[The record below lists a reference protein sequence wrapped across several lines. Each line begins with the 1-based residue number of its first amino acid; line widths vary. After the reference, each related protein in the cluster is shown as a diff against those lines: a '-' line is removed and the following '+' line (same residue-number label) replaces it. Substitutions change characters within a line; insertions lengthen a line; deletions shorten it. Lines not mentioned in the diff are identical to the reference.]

1 MPPLAH
7 PSCAG
12 RLRRAPLQPADAGRR
27 RQSGAGLI
35 EVLVA
40 VLLVAVGLLGSVSMH
55 VRSIDYTMDTERRQM
70 ASALASELLETM
82 RSDTARILDAK
93 GMPRQD
99 LGGYQKAASTALQA
113 VEPADCQPLAAEPA
127 KRLGCW
133 GQRAMQLMPELSAE
147 QITSAFAVDADISS
161 GLVSVTVAWP
171 VKKGQCLNGADDEY
185 CTFTLR
191 SRL

>member
-1 MPPLAH
+1 MPVH
-7 PSCAG
+7 PFALWPPAG
-12 RLRRAPLQPADAGRR
+12 RTPSAV
-27 RQSGAGLI
+27 RQRGAGLI

-40 VLLVAVGLLGSVSMH
+40 ALLVALGLLGAVSLH
-55 VRSIDYTMDTERRQM
+55 LRSIDYTMDTERRQM
-70 ASALASELLETM
+70 ASALASELMETL
-82 RSDTARILDAK
+82 RSDAARIVDPQ
-93 GMPRQD
+93 GMPRDD
-99 LGGYQKAASTALQA
+99 LGGYRKAASTALQA
-113 VEPADCQPLAAEPA
+113 VDAADCQPLAAEPA

-133 GQRAMQLMPELSAE
+133 GRRAMQLMPELTAE
-147 QITSAFAVDADISS
+147 QITSAFAVGADTTS